1 MKKIILD
8 TMSYKV
14 ANSGLVLTLLNVMY
28 GVFLGVFAQYLVII
42 GTENVTKTPTVE
54 YLITQNNCIFLFAF
68 LIYFVI
74 DWFSA
79 NITLIFDQ
87 GVNHI
92 ILILAIL
99 FIFWLG
105 FMLINAIEPN
115 NYLFLSFSIY
125 SAIAS
130 SLDIK
135 IKYSINESEELQEIW
150 KKYVF
155 FIVRLLFSFILLFCS
170 ILLILNANHGSEQ
183 IMKYL
188 CYFFLALI
196 IIAKIIRYFVLVY
209 SKLKCEQSPLTT
221 ITT

>member
-1 MKKIILD
+1 MKQKIQD
-8 TMSYKV
+8 TISYKV

-42 GTENVTKTPTVE
+42 GTEEITKTPTVE
-54 YLITQNNCIFLFAF
+54 YLITKNNCIFLFAF

-79 NITLIFDQ
+79 NITLIFEE
-87 GVNHI
+87 GVNHL

-130 SLDIK
+130 SLDIR
-135 IKYSINESEELQEIW
+135 IKYSLNESNELQEIW

-155 FIVRLLFSFILLFCS
+155 FIIRLLFSFILLFFS
-170 ILLILNANHGSEQ
+170 ILLILNANLESEL
-183 IMKYL
+183 IMKSL
-188 CYFFLALI
+188 CYLFLAFI

-209 SKLKCEQSPLTT
+209 SKLKYDLSITLTT
-221 ITT
+221 